1 MTHPVKGVDHV
12 FVLVD
17 SLDESRDAYTRLG
30 FTLSPR
36 GIHSANKGAANH
48 TIMFPDDYFEILG
61 LIAETPDNLGR
72 RETLAREGQGL
83 HAVACRIDD
92 ADAAKAALDKLGIA
106 AETPTG
112 FSRPVPLPG
121 GGEAMASFRTF
132 QFKPEGVPLGI
143 CFMCQHLTRENVWIS
158 ELLDHPNGAEGLA
171 AIVAGTEDPDAAARA
186 FSRLFAAGKV
196 SAIKGGARVETG
208 ERSAPLE
215 FLTREALTA
224 RYPDFDMTATPR
236 NAYAALRIR
245 VSDMSR
251 ARAALAKGGVMPVET
266 PAGLAVGPKA
276 ASGAVIEFVS
286 A

>member
-17 SLDESRDAYTRLG
+17 DLDQSRDAYARLG
-30 FTLSPR
+30 FNLSPR
-36 GIHSANKGAANH
+36 GVHSASKGAANH

-61 LIAETPDNLGR
+61 LIAETPGNLGR

-92 ADAAKAALDKLGIA
+92 ADAAKAALDALGIA
-106 AETPTG
+106 TETPTG

-132 QFKPEGVPLGI
+132 QFKPEEVPLGI
-143 CFMCQHLTRENVWIS
+143 CFMCQHLTRENVWIP
-158 ELLDHPNGAEGLA
+158 ELLEHPNSAEGLA
-171 AIVAGTEDPDAAARA
+171 AVVAGTEDPDAAARG
-186 FSRLFAAGKV
+186 FSRLFAAGKA
-196 SAIKGGARVETG
+196 SAIEGGARVETG
-208 ERSAPLE
+208 RRSAPME
-215 FLTREALTA
+215 FLTREELAA
-224 RYPDFDMTATPR
+224 RYPDFDVSATPR

-245 VSDMSR
+245 VSDMAR
-251 ARAALAKGGVMPVET
+251 ARAALEKGGVAPVET
-266 PAGLAVGPKA
+266 SAGLAVGPEA
-276 ASGAVIEFVS
+276 ASGAIIEFVS